1 MVLLVLYG
9 REKKEEIEVGVG
21 NLKGC
26 LKGYIDGYSKGYCK
40 SYFKQ
45 YLKINWHILKTKAK
59 IDFIHFLCKFYF
71 ISFLYEHLSFLT
83 CFNFFGIFFT
93 KWSSSNFQIYTL
105 QTIIQK
111 TSNFVFNFTLIS
123 STRYSERV
131 FTQENYKGNRKA

>member
-1 MVLLVLYG
+1 MFNFYSCIKCKISLWSNSVDEELGEGFTPEKYEGKSSAWWWWWPSSSCPLVLLVLYG

-83 CFNFFGIFFT
+83 C
-93 KWSSSNFQIYTL
+93 
-105 QTIIQK
+105 
-111 TSNFVFNFTLIS
+111 
-123 STRYSERV
+123 
-131 FTQENYKGNRKA
+131 